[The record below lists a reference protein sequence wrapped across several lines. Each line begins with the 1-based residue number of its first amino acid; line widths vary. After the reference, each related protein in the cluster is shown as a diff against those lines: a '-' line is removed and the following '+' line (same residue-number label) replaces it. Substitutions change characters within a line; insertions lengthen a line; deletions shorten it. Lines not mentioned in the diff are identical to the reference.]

1 MYSFIAYFQNFV
13 TGEETGRRIDIDMR
27 GCEYEM
33 LEGKSELLVAWE
45 YAICKALKMRRDDI
59 DFVKIELISC

>member
-27 GCEYEM
+27 GCDCEM

-45 YAICKALKMRRDDI
+45 CAIRKALKMRRYDI
-59 DFVKIELISC
+59 DFCKIELICC

>member
-1 MYSFIAYFQNFV
+1 MYSFIAYFQNLV
-13 TGEETGRRIDIDMR
+13 TDEETSRRIDIDMR

-33 LEGKSELLVAWE
+33 LEGKSELLVAWD

-59 DFVKIELISC
+59 DFVKIELMCC

>member
-13 TGEETGRRIDIDMR
+13 TGVETGRRIDIDMR
-27 GCEYEM
+27 GCDYEM

-45 YAICKALKMRRDDI
+45 YAIRKALKMRRDDI